1 MILRT
6 KSLSIG
12 YGTRVVMGGIDAGL
26 RMGQLA
32 CLVGPNGAGKSTLL
46 RTLTG
51 LQPRLGGSVLLG
63 GRDLRA
69 LGRAEVARWLAVVL
83 TDRIDPGRLSAEELV
98 ALGRHPHTSW
108 TGRTSPHDREVVA
121 SALRDTGAER
131 LAGLPIAELSDGQRQ
146 RVLIAR
152 ALAQEPRVLL
162 LDEPT
167 AFLDP
172 PGRLT
177 VFELLRRLA
186 TERQLAVLVCTHDVE
201 LAVRHAE
208 AVWALA
214 PGGLVAGAPEDLMAD
229 GSLAIPFESP
239 GVGFDIETL
248 TFQRD
253 TAPAGQAVVLGTG
266 IPAVLARHCL
276 RRAGYAVGQER
287 DRGTLLVEAEA
298 DTWRVGEHT
307 FGSLGELYLYV
318 SHERR

>member
-1 MILRT
+1 MILST
-6 KSLSIG
+6 ENLSIG
-12 YGTRVVMGGIDAGL
+12 YGTREVLGGIGVGL
-26 RMGQLA
+26 RTGQLA

-46 RTLTG
+46 RTLAG

-69 LGRAEVARWLAVVL
+69 LGRVEVARQLAVVL

-98 ALGRHPHTSW
+98 GFGRHPHTSW
-108 TGRTSPHDREVVA
+108 TGRISSHDREAIA

-131 LAGLPIAELSDGQRQ
+131 LAGRLIAELSDGQRQ
-146 RVLIAR
+146 RVMIAR

-186 TERQLAVLVCTHDVE
+186 TDRQLAVLVCTHDVE

-229 GSLAIPFESP
+229 GALATPFESP

-253 TAPAGQAVVLGTG
+253 TPPAGQAVVLGTG
-266 IPAVLARHCL
+266 VPAVLARHCL
-276 RRAGYAVGQER
+276 RRAGYAVGQEYH
-287 DRGTLLVEAEA
+287 DGTLLVEVEEGV
-298 DTWRVGEHT
+298 WRVGDRA
-307 FGSLGELYLYV
+307 FRSLGELYLHV
-318 SHERR
+318 SHR